1 MTGSIPEDDW
11 KYLRKIQPEMLS
23 SLCARINR
31 QARVLLESQA
41 EPEHEKYQNL
51 YQHVKDSDRIVA
63 DCFDDWRRSNI
74 WLKILALRHEGLLT
88 DEHLIHMSD
97 KVKDLLEKFTQ

>member
-1 MTGSIPEDDW
+1 MTGSIPEADW

-31 QARVLLESQA
+31 QARALLESQA
-41 EPEHEKYQNL
+41 ESEHEKYRKL
-51 YQHVKDSDRIVA
+51 CQHVKDSGRILA

-74 WLKILALRHEGLLT
+74 WLKILVLRKEGLLT

-97 KVKDLLEKFTQ
+97 KVKDLLEKVTQ